1 MHFLRIK
8 GKKIQ
13 KGEIFLH
20 CHKKTMLKAVFK
32 INHPLCYKMI
42 LAEIFLDLLMSAL
55 QMNHKIIL
63 LHGMF
68 ITEHMGEMTKG
79 EAYQDGRS
87 RSSRISR

>member
-1 MHFLRIK
+1 
-8 GKKIQ
+8 
-13 KGEIFLH
+13 
-20 CHKKTMLKAVFK
+20 
-32 INHPLCYKMI
+32 MI

-87 RSSRISR
+87 RSSGISR